1 MWATLAGNPRAQ
13 NIRAPIAVGRFLDV
27 QERTS
32 QSEMP
37 RPTYALPLEPQRK
50 QAQKL
55 KQPQV
60 AACTQKKDK
69 KDRQRNSH
77 RDALIQQD
85 NENVLRCRCLLDCF
99 FLEIAVVEDEEIGV
113 RAVLA

>member
-1 MWATLAGNPRAQ
+1 MSTGNPRAQ
-13 NIRAPIAVGRFLDV
+13 NRAPIAVGRFLDV

-60 AACTQKKDK
+60 AACTHK

>member
-13 NIRAPIAVGRFLDV
+13 DRAPIAVGRFLDV

-60 AACTQKKDK
+60 AACTHK

>member
-1 MWATLAGNPRAQ
+1 MWAILAGNPRAQ
-13 NIRAPIAVGRFLDV
+13 NRAPIAVGRFLDV

-60 AACTQKKDK
+60 AACTHK

>member
-13 NIRAPIAVGRFLDV
+13 NRAPIAVGRFLDV

-60 AACTQKKDK
+60 AACTHK

>member
-13 NIRAPIAVGRFLDV
+13 NRAPIAVGRFLDV

-60 AACTQKKDK
+60 AVCTHK

-85 NENVLRCRCLLDCF
+85 NENVLRCR
-99 FLEIAVVEDEEIGV
+99 
-113 RAVLA
+113 